1 MIVKKGY
8 KIELINEIANFI
20 YGFKNKIVEAPVIAN
35 EYEEKIF
42 SFAKEL
48 KNLEFDKEFEEN
60 FLIILGYSYRLEDI
74 KQRLF
79 FTFSEAVYAIDLDKL
94 MRNED
99 SLKLNSIVY
108 ILVLDS
114 IIKEYKTKEVNIE
127 QKQKAVDVYKK
138 IEERKAA
145 ENKKYHMYQY

>member
-35 EYEEKIF
+35 EYEEKIS

>member
-35 EYEEKIF
+35 EYEEKIS

-48 KNLEFDKEFEEN
+48 KDLEFDKEFEEN
-60 FLIILGYSYRLEDI
+60 FLVILGYSYRLEDI

-114 IIKEYKTKEVNIE
+114 IIKEYKTKEINIE
-127 QKQKAVDVYKK
+127 QKQKAVEVYKK